1 MEPWKDLSWKV
12 VMVTW
17 ASSGIGR
24 ELCLDLAKAGCSII
38 AAARRIDR
46 LKSPCNHINSEGLQ
60 RAFSLEL
67 DVMSNGATIEAA
79 VQRAWDA
86 FGRIDALINNAGLRD
101 NAPEPLRANP
111 TLQQI
116 RNREEE
122 ITKEFEMLKFGH
134 VDKLMEPWKDLR
146 GKVVMVTGASSGI
159 GRELCL
165 DLAKAGCS
173 RVSLELDVT
182 SNGAT
187 IEATVQRAWDAFER
201 IDALINNAGFR
212 GSVSSPLELSE
223 EEWDH
228 TIKTNLRG
236 AWLVSKYVCRRMR
249 DAKLSGGSV
258 INISS
263 AAGQNL
269 VLLPGSLAYASSKMA
284 LDMLTR
290 MMALELGAYKIRVNS
305 IAPGVFKS
313 EITERLVE
321 KEGFNNVI
329 LKTVP
334 LRDLGT
340 IDPAITSLVRYLIH
354 ESSEYVSGNIFI
366 TDGGGTLTGVP
377 IFSSL

>member
-1 MEPWKDLSWKV
+1 
-12 VMVTW
+12 
-17 ASSGIGR
+17 
-24 ELCLDLAKAGCSII
+24 
-38 AAARRIDR
+38 
-46 LKSPCNHINSEGLQ
+46 
-60 RAFSLEL
+60 
-67 DVMSNGATIEAA
+67 
-79 VQRAWDA
+79 
-86 FGRIDALINNAGLRD
+86 
-101 NAPEPLRANP
+101 
-111 TLQQI
+111 
-116 RNREEE
+116 
-122 ITKEFEMLKFGH
+122 
-134 VDKLMEPWKDLR
+134 MEPWKDLR

-173 RVSLELDVT
+173 VIAAARRIDRLKSLCNHFNSEGLHRAFSLKLDVT

-187 IEATVQRAWDAFER
+187 IEATVQRAWDAFGR

-236 AWLVSKYVCRRMR
+236 AWLVSKYVCRCTR

-263 AAGQNL
+263 AAGQNW

-329 LKTVP
+329 L
-334 LRDLGT
+334 
-340 IDPAITSLVRYLIH
+340 
-354 ESSEYVSGNIFI
+354 
-366 TDGGGTLTGVP
+366 
-377 IFSSL
+377 